1 MTSERYDEQA
11 DAAERELEDME
22 ERADKLGDHIDE
34 AREDWES
41 KKADP
46 AVPGAAGDPDRAEE
60 GGQHPETAYPGKG
73 PEDELGEED
82 PTANDDGVDVR
93 PDDDRGVD
101 DRPVES
107 RDAEAREGGPQ

>member
-34 AREDWES
+34 ARGDWES

-82 PTANDDGVDVR
+82 PTNN
-93 PDDDRGVD
+93 DRGVD
-101 DRPVES
+101 DRPAES